1 MNPALI
7 VFLLLCSVF
16 VGVGVYLYRKRK
28 DTAAAVPATSNELA
42 LARARAAAAEAK
54 ALAASESADARVRAA
69 EAEAKAKAAESLL
82 NMKMKMQTQEAPK
95 PKKVEPKKPV
105 VTYADIDTTKGHP
118 RGYGSHHVPYGGT
131 WHTVS
136 PGKAQTPEAC
146 WEHAKRNR
154 LSNWGWRSHDKSC
167 WSYMDSYLWSGGGGQ
182 SSHNHIGGCTEAGMK
197 LDDGCMDFKKGDVVI
212 GHKGG
217 LAGGYN
223 NYAGQEKMT
232 FKKCR
237 LLAAKKGIRTFGYRT
252 NRHPNSGWTNTCF
265 APNNADNMDG
275 FIGNGSDHA
284 HLMACTNPRKKMV
297 DDCR

>member
-1 MNPALI
+1 MVSAANI
-7 VFLLLCSVF
+7 VLFLCLVAISIGF
-16 VGVGVYLYRKRK
+16 YISRKRNSK
-28 DTAAAVPATSNELA
+28 TSTELSEARSKAAAAE
-42 LARARAAAAEAK
+42 ARAAAA
-54 ALAASESADARVRAA
+54 LESADVRVQAA
-69 EAEAKAKAAESLL
+69 EAQAKADAANAIL
-82 NMKMKMQTQEAPK
+82 KMKNEMKPVAPVAPVAAPK
-95 PKKVEPKKPV
+95 PEKKV
-105 VTYADIDTTKGHP
+105 VTYAEIDTTKGHP

-146 WEHAKRNR
+146 WEHATRNK
-154 LSNWGWRSHDKSC
+154 LSNWGWRSGDKSC
-167 WSYMDSYLWSGGGGQ
+167 WSYMDAYLWSGGGGQ
-182 SSHNHIGGCTEAGMK
+182 SSHNHIGGCTQPGMK

-217 LAGGYN
+217 VAGGYN

-252 NRHPNSGWTNTCF
+252 NRHPDSNWSNTCF

-275 FIGNGSDHA
+275 FIGSGGDHA
-284 HLMACTNPRKKMV
+284 HLMACTNPGKMMV